1 MNFCEPK
8 FIACSSH
15 SKHTSKT
22 GVSHDGAYCLYI
34 CSAPSASRG
43 TSWSPMRPL
52 YDGDD
57 EDVSMINSGW
67 NEELPLRL
75 QPWRHLTR
83 DDAKAI
89 DDSWHSPRVNV
100 FPSPQQVHPRS
111 QAFTAVLSPL
121 PPLRF

>member
-1 MNFCEPK
+1 
-8 FIACSSH
+8 
-15 SKHTSKT
+15 
-22 GVSHDGAYCLYI
+22 
-34 CSAPSASRG
+34 
-43 TSWSPMRPL
+43 MRPL

-111 QAFTAVLSPL
+111 QAFTAAFRTDAQPKPRPFVNPIKFAYPGIPANYSEITP
-121 PPLRF
+121 RDWVTR